1 MGQKHSKKYSL
12 KNGGTNRHS
21 TEINDEV
28 AFPPTASTNGR
39 TASDEPVAVCISTE
53 KNDYIQNAATEMA
66 KVWTDNAVVSADN
79 NEENK
84 EKLEEKNENKLEEP
98 ILEKI
103 PKNEEEQKIQNLKED
118 DPKIEISIEKNK
130 NSEPKEEQKTDG
142 DVDLLENNKIEESE
156 TKQKENLKE
165 ENICELIENKKEDK
179 EEVINNS
186 VNNQE
191 FCQTSKEE
199 EVEEDEKE
207 PVKENGEI
215 EIIKENNFE
224 GGEKE
229 EEKEELNKLSRHLEL
244 VEDVLTNNNHTIPTD
259 NLEQSIVCNTGKPSE
274 I

>member
-66 KVWTDNAVVSADN
+66 KVWTDNA
-79 NEENK
+79 
-84 EKLEEKNENKLEEP
+84 EK
-98 ILEKI
+98 
-103 PKNEEEQKIQNLKED
+103 QKIQNLKEAD
-118 DPKIEISIEKNK
+118 TKIEISIEKEN
-130 NSEPKEEQKTDG
+130 NSEPKEEQKI

-156 TKQKENLKE
+156 IEQKENLKE
-165 ENICELIENKKEDK
+165 ENICQLIENKKEGDK
-179 EEVINNS
+179 
-186 VNNQE
+186 
-191 FCQTSKEE
+191 KE
-199 EVEEDEKE
+199 
-207 PVKENGEI
+207 
-215 EIIKENNFE
+215 
-224 GGEKE
+224 
-229 EEKEELNKLSRHLEL
+229 HLEL

>member
-53 KNDYIQNAATEMA
+53 KNGDYIQNAATEMA

-79 NEENK
+79 NDENK
-84 EKLEEKNENKLEEP
+84 GELEEINENKLEEP

-118 DPKIEISIEKNK
+118 DPKIEISIEKEN

-156 TKQKENLKE
+156 IKQKENLKE
-165 ENICELIENKKEDK
+165 ENICENKKEENK
-179 EEVINNS
+179 EDINNS
-186 VNNQE
+186 ENNQE
-191 FCQTSKEE
+191 FCQTSKEVE
-199 EVEEDEKE
+199 EEDEKE
-207 PVKENGEI
+207 PLKENGEI

-224 GGEKE
+224 EGGK

>member
-66 KVWTDNAVVSADN
+66 KVWTDNAVISADN
-79 NEENK
+79 NDENNK
-84 EKLEEKNENKLEEP
+84 EKLEETNENKLEEP

-103 PKNEEEQKIQNLKED
+103 PKNEEKQKIQNLKEAD
-118 DPKIEISIEKNK
+118 TKIEISIEKEN
-130 NSEPKEEQKTDG
+130 NSEPKEEQKTVG
-142 DVDLLENNKIEESE
+142 DVNLLENNKIEESE
-156 TKQKENLKE
+156 SKQKEILKE
-165 ENICELIENKKEDK
+165 ENICELIENKKEEDK

-186 VNNQE
+186 
-191 FCQTSKEE
+191 
-199 EVEEDEKE
+199 
-207 PVKENGEI
+207 
-215 EIIKENNFE
+215 
-224 GGEKE
+224 
-229 EEKEELNKLSRHLEL
+229 HLEL